1 MKKNMFW
8 KAGICL
14 SAMLMSVAMISCN
27 SNNQNNPTDPV
38 NPTDPTDPTT
48 VVDLVLSASSVDVA
62 QGEDATVEITSGNGG
77 YVVISADENVA
88 TATVAGTTVT
98 IHGVKGGSTTISVKD
113 AAKKAKPIAVKVSA
127 SGVNNINTDVMYTID
142 VLDSEKGQTN
152 WWQPELTRQVKN
164 TLICTKRD
172 FTSGKLN
179 AASFDASVLKE
190 FFDLIDDDNV
200 FVCGGYIADGS
211 KPDYG
216 YAAPALLLTDK
227 DDPAHEGCK
236 VMTVITSNLAAYC
249 SWGNYSSTGGTAYYN
264 PTDGS
269 FTIVDAKGFLDWQG
283 SENEK
288 WYFTLNRTYTPQN

>member
-27 SNNQNNPTDPV
+27 SNNNPDNPSTDEA
-38 NPTDPTDPTT
+38 
-48 VVDLVLSASSVDVA
+48 VDLVLSASSVEVG

-77 YVVISADENVA
+77 YVVISADETVA
-88 TATVAGTTVT
+88 TAIVAGTTVT

-142 VLDSEKGQTN
+142 VLDTEKGQTN
-152 WWQPELTRQVKN
+152 WWQPTLTRKVEN

-179 AASFDASVLKE
+179 SASFDKDMLKE

-200 FVCGGYIADGS
+200 FVCGGYIGEGN

-264 PTDGS
+264 PADGS
-269 FTIVDAKGFLDWQG
+269 FTIVDAKGFLDWEG
-283 SENEK
+283 NENEK
-288 WYFTLNRTYTPQN
+288 WNFTLNRTYTPQN

>member
-27 SNNQNNPTDPV
+27 NNNDPDDPNKGKTDDGGD
-38 NPTDPTDPTT
+38 NTE
-48 VVDLVLSASSVDVA
+48 VVAMELSSSSVEVA
-62 QGEDATVEITSGNGG
+62 QGEDVTVEIKAGNGG
-77 YVVISADENVA
+77 YVVISADETVA

-98 IHGVKGGSTTISVKD
+98 IHGVKGGSTTVSVKD
-113 AAKKAKPIAVKVSA
+113 KANKAKPIAVKVSA
-127 SGVNNINTDVMYTID
+127 SGVNNINTDVMYTIN
-142 VLDSEKGQTN
+142 VLDTEKGQTN
-152 WWQPELTRQVKN
+152 WWQPTLTREVKN

-179 AASFDASVLKE
+179 SASFDTNTLKE
-190 FFDLIDDDNV
+190 FFDLIEDDNV
-200 FVCGGYIADGS
+200 FVCGGYIADGT

-227 DDPAHEGCK
+227 DDPAHAGCK

-249 SWGNYSSTGGTAYYN
+249 SWGNYSSTGGSAYYN
-264 PTDGS
+264 LADGS
-269 FTIVDAKGFLDWQG
+269 FTIVDAQGFLDWEG
-283 SENEK
+283 SSNEK

>member
-8 KAGICL
+8 KAGYCL
-14 SAMLMSVAMISCN
+14 SAMLLSVAMIGCN
-27 SNNQNNPTDPV
+27 STNNPDDGGKVDP
-38 NPTDPTDPTT
+38 NGNK
-48 VVDLVLSASSVDVA
+48 DLVLSASSVNVG

-77 YVVISADENVA
+77 YTVISADETVA

-127 SGVNNINTDVMYTID
+127 SGTNNINTSVMYTID
-142 VLDSEKGQTN
+142 LMDTEKGQTN
-152 WWQPELTRQVKN
+152 WWQPTLTKHVEN

-172 FTSGKLN
+172 FTSGALN
-179 AASFDASVLKE
+179 AASFDKATLTE
-190 FFDLIDDDNV
+190 FFDLVEDDNV
-200 FVCGGYIADGS
+200 FVCGGYIADGT

-216 YAAPALLLTDK
+216 YAAPALLLTDE
-227 DDPAHEGCK
+227 DDPAHAGCK
-236 VMTVITSNLAAYC
+236 KMTVITSNLAAYC
-249 SWGNYSSTGGTAYYN
+249 SWGNYSSTGGTAFYD
-264 PTDGS
+264 PADGS

-288 WYFTLNRTYTPQN
+288 WSFTLNRKYTPQN